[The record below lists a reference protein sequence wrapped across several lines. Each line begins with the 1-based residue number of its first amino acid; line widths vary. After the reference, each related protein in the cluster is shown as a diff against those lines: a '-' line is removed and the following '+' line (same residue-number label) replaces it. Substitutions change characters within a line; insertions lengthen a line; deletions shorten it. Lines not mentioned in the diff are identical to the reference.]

1 MKMTKQRGFTLTEL
15 LVVIV
20 IIGLIAAIALPAIAR
35 AKIRSKAAV
44 TRVEMKSLEG
54 AIKSYKT
61 DYERFPI
68 GSNRPSHPYL
78 DYTGGEVKGTSWK
91 MKNSDIMYILLAE
104 DGGGNAKHAR
114 NPKKK
119 KFVSPKDSG
128 TKVDKQGIPGL
139 SENNIYRS
147 PFGNEFIISM
157 DVNRNGYCGDFYYGN
172 TNRFKNDLGGLVKD
186 KSLNSKVGIY
196 HSLRGDVMIWTA
208 GPDRLIES
216 DPLFDGTGNPD
227 IDNIL
232 SWQ

>member
-1 MKMTKQRGFTLTEL
+1 MKMIKQNGFTLTEL

-54 AIKSYKT
+54 AIKSYKA

-68 GSNRPSHPYL
+68 GSNRPPHPYL

-91 MKNSDIMYILLAE
+91 MKNSDMMYILLAE

-119 KFVSPKDSG
+119 KYVSPKDSG
-128 TKVDKQGIPGL
+128 TATDVQGIPGL
-139 SENNIYRS
+139 SASKIYRS
-147 PFGNEFIISM
+147 PFGNEFIVTM
-157 DVNRNGYCGDFYYGN
+157 DVNRNGYCGDFYYGS
-172 TNRFKNDLGGLVKD
+172 TNRFTNSVAGLVID
-186 KSLNSKVGIY
+186 RSLRSKAGDY

-208 GPDRLIES
+208 GPDKLIES
-216 DPLFDGTGNPD
+216 DPKAAGTANPD

>member
-68 GSNRPSHPYL
+68 GSNRPPHPYL

-91 MKNSDIMYILLAE
+91 MKNSDLMYILLSE

-119 KFVSPKDSG
+119 KYVSPKESG
-128 TKVDKQGIPGL
+128 TATDVQGIPGL
-139 SENNIYRS
+139 SGSKIYRS
-147 PFGNEFIISM
+147 PFGNEFIVSM
-157 DVNRNGYCGDFYYGN
+157 DVDRNGYCGDIYYGGKKN
-172 TNRFKNDLGGLVKD
+172 EVQGLINSPGGKFKA
-186 KSLNSKVGIY
+186 
-196 HSLRGDVMIWTA
+196 LRGDVMIWTA
-208 GPDRLIES
+208 GPDKLIES
-216 DPLFDGTGNPD
+216 DPKAAGTANPD